1 MLVPA
6 FTVAENLALNSLDR
20 SPLLDVHATSK
31 HACDIA
37 GELGWEIDPN
47 AVTQTLSVGAMQR
60 VEIIKALASDGKVL
74 LLDEPT
80 ATLAPHEVE
89 DLFRVMRALRAQEKA
104 IVLITHKLDEALSI
118 ADRVTVLRRGKV
130 VVTVPAV
137 GISPGQLAT
146 WMVGD
151 VPAPVKKSDVT
162 VGDPRVVIQ
171 ELSIFGDRGEK
182 RVDNVSF
189 AIHSGEI
196 VGFAGVAGNGQVEL
210 AEALAG
216 VANAQ
221 TAIES
226 AYIPEDRQRD
236 GLALP
241 MSIAEN
247 LLIEGH
253 RKRELSLLGI
263 LLPPKV
269 VAWCEKIVA
278 KFGIKTDNLTLPAS
292 SLSGGNQQKIVVGRI
307 LDAEPEFIVAV
318 NPTRG
323 LDVQA
328 ETFFHSQ
335 LIAAKSRG
343 AAIALF
349 STDLDEILKL
359 ADKTYVMS
367 GGKLLQGDNIAE
379 LMGGKE

>member
-1 MLVPA
+1 M
-6 FTVAENLALNSLDR
+6 R
-20 SPLLDVHATSK
+20 
-31 HACDIA
+31 C
-37 GELGWEIDPN
+37 
-47 AVTQTLSVGAMQR
+47 GAQ
-60 VEIIKALASDGKVL
+60 G
-74 LLDEPT
+74 
-80 ATLAPHEVE
+80 
-89 DLFRVMRALRAQEKA
+89 KA

-162 VGDPRVVIQ
+162 VGSPRVVVKDLTIVG
-171 ELSIFGDRGEK
+171 SRGEK

-196 VGFAGVAGNGQVEL
+196 VGFVGVAGNGQVEL
-210 AEALAG
+210 AEALVG

-221 TAIES
+221 TAMES

-253 RKRELSLLGI
+253 RKRELSLFGI

-269 VAWCEKIVA
+269 AAWCEKIIA
-278 KFGIKTDNLTLPAS
+278 KFGIKTDNLTRPAS
-292 SLSGGNQQKIVVGRI
+292 SLSGGNQQKIVVGRV

-328 ETFFHSQ
+328 EIFVHSQ

-379 LMGGKE
+379 LMGGRE

>member
-20 SPLLDVHATSK
+20 SPLLDVRATSR

-37 GELGWEIDPN
+37 EDLGWDIDPN

-60 VEIIKALASDGKVL
+60 VEIIKALSSDGKVL

-80 ATLAPHEVE
+80 ATLAPNEVE
-89 DLFRVMRALRAQEKA
+89 DLFRVMRALRAQGKA

-146 WMVGD
+146 WMVGE
-151 VPAPVKKSDVT
+151 VPAPVKKSEIV
-162 VGDPRVVIQ
+162 VGSARAVI
-171 ELSIFGDRGEK
+171 EDLTILGSRGEK

-189 AIHSGEI
+189 SIHSGEI

-216 VANAQ
+216 ITNRENVP
-221 TAIES
+221 TA

-253 RKRELSLLGI
+253 RKLSILGV
-263 LLPPKV
+263 LLPAKV
-269 VAWCEKIVA
+269 LAWCEKIVA
-278 KFGIKTDNLTLPAS
+278 KFGIKTDNLALPAS
-292 SLSGGNQQKIVVGRI
+292 SLSGGNQQKIVVGRV

-328 ETFFHSQ
+328 ETFVHSQ

-349 STDLDEILKL
+349 STDLDEILNL
-359 ADKTYVMS
+359 ADKTYAMS